1 MPPAEYQD
9 RFVSA
14 LEGYFLAC
22 PGMLL
27 FALVFGFLKD
37 AQ

>member
-27 FALVFGFLKD
+27 LPCCSAFLKD